1 MKSEDDKLKI
11 DGEILTDE
19 EIDSLADIT
28 ELDIAQAVD
37 EFDEAVPEKLRG
49 MIG

>member
-1 MKSEDDKLKI
+1 MPEDDKLKI

-37 EFDEAVPEKLRG
+37 EFDEAVPEKFRG
-49 MIG
+49 MIA